1 MEVRGLPQPRQMLM
15 IIDEK
20 MEKVRDLATK
30 LKFVCKDIKKT
41 DEIKIHRDR
50 FLLPDKE
57 NINIIETG
65 EKIIAFINATETEY
79 VEYEDNKETL
89 LKVRMDILKE
99 QENKLEI
106 KEKELK
112 EKEEAFVKRKDDE
125 ETLLNV
131 RMEALK
137 ENENKLEIKE
147 KELNEKEEAFVKSKD
162 DEETLVNAR
171 MEVLNENQNK
181 LEIKEMELDDKE
193 AFLKNWEDN
202 LEKKGEDFTRVLTD
216 MERINKDLK
225 MKIRKTAER
234 SRERKRKIVN
244 VAGVDLSSKDIKLMK
259 TDPSFTNE
267 DLMALGLLGEMSSCE
282 SGSDSDNSIDSDY

>member
-1 MEVRGLPQPRQMLM
+1 MSTREAGRRIEVEVRGLPGPRQMLM

-20 MEKVRDLATK
+20 MKMVRDLAAK

-131 RMEALK
+131 KMEALN

-147 KELNEKEEAFVKSKD
+147 KEMKE
-162 DEETLVNAR
+162 
-171 MEVLNENQNK
+171 
-181 LEIKEMELDDKE
+181 KE

-202 LEKKGEDFTRVLTD
+202 LKKKEA
-216 MERINKDLK
+216 DLK
-225 MKIRKTAER
+225 AEVEKTAER
-234 SRERKRKIVN
+234 SRKRQRENSMMNALAVGLN
-244 VAGVDLSSKDIKLMK
+244 LSPKQIKLIK
-259 TDPSFTNE
+259 ADPSFTKK
-267 DLMALGLLGEMSSCE
+267 DLKALGFLNPGETSSSE
-282 SGSDSDNSIDSDY
+282 SCSDSYSSSDTDY

>member
-1 MEVRGLPQPRQMLM
+1 M

-20 MEKVRDLATK
+20 MERVRDLATK
-30 LKFVCKDIKKT
+30 L
-41 DEIKIHRDR
+41 R

-57 NINIIETG
+57 NIKIIETG

-125 ETLLNV
+125 ETHLNV

-137 ENENKLEIKE
+137 EKENKLEIKE
-147 KELNEKEEAFVKSKD
+147 KELKEKEEAFVKRKD
-162 DEETLVNAR
+162 DEETL
-171 MEVLNENQNK
+171 LN
-181 LEIKEMELDDKE
+181 
-193 AFLKNWEDN
+193 
-202 LEKKGEDFTRVLTD
+202 V
-216 MERINKDLK
+216 
-225 MKIRKTAER
+225 
-234 SRERKRKIVN
+234 
-244 VAGVDLSSKDIKLMK
+244 
-259 TDPSFTNE
+259 
-267 DLMALGLLGEMSSCE
+267 
-282 SGSDSDNSIDSDY
+282 